1 MNSYGY
7 DYYVPNDAMYF
18 DETSYIESLKP
29 LNKVENFENEVND
42 LINDVNQSGANQQT
56 TTLTNLLEKKNK
68 LCNMI
73 YDNLQKC
80 HKAFKYKSYELQQ
93 TQSQLFL
100 LYILL
105 IFSIIFIFYQRI
117 NINNLNQL
125 IYILK
130 YNKMASSMS

>member
-7 DYYVPNDAMYF
+7 DYYVPNDALYF
-18 DETSYIESLKP
+18 DDSTYLESLKP
-29 LNKVENFENEVND
+29 LNKIENFENDVEE
-42 LINDVNQSGANQQT
+42 LINEESINDTSNNM
-56 TTLTNLLEKKNK
+56 LTNIIEKKNK
-68 LCNMI
+68 ICNMI

-80 HKAFKYKSYELQQ
+80 HKSLKYKSYELHQI
-93 TQSQLFL
+93 QSQIFL

-105 IFSIIFIFYQRI
+105 IFSIIFIFYQRM

-130 YNKMASSMS
+130 YNKMTNTI